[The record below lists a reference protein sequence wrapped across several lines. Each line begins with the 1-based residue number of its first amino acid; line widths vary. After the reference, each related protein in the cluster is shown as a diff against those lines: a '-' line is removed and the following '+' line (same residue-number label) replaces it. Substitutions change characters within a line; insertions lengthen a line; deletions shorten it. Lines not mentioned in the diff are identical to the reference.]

1 MDGSL
6 HFSLL
11 THYLL
16 SARQIWKVHSWF
28 QIPTHENRKREKS
41 ISTKTASTGR
51 PVTESWAVQNVC
63 WTDLPWWKLAK
74 ICMGKMRRGRGW
86 ERQREKTHPP
96 QIAAKVSPFLYP
108 PILHSLFSFYSGY
121 IPSSLPVPHG
131 IFFLVISESF
141 PLVLSRTPSVILP
154 KYLLPQV
161 RLFHHL
167 PAKSAKQGNG
177 SLCHCTAVA
186 AALIIVSLR
195 QADSDALIQQS
206 YVSQKEASH
215 STLASVR
222 NFVPSLTCWVGLSP
236 SPSTLRHVDRS
247 RLSGQFWPHLSKQ
260 IQTYKPSFN
269 RKAIHGLTRVI
280 RKNKF
285 CWRMHPLGICF
296 YTSSRVQSASRE
308 Q

>member
-1 MDGSL
+1 MKIGKGRRASQQKQPAQVDQSL
-6 HFSLL
+6 RAEQYRMCAGL
-11 THYLL
+11 TCH
-16 SARQIWKVHSWF
+16 
-28 QIPTHENRKREKS
+28 
-41 ISTKTASTGR
+41 G
-51 PVTESWAVQNVC
+51 ESWLRYV
-63 WTDLPWWKLAK
+63 
-74 ICMGKMRRGRGW
+74 W
-86 ERQREKTHPP
+86 ERWEGVEVEKDKEKKKHPP

-108 PILHSLFSFYSGY
+108 PILHPLFSFYSGY